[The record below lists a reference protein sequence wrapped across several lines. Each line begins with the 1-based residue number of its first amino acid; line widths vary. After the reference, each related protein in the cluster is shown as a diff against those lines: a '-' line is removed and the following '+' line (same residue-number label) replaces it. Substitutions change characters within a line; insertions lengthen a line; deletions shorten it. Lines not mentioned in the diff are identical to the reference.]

1 MKRFDVNK
9 TLLRPKA
16 VYLKSDIQT
25 DSKIRAEQIDT
36 ITTSLE
42 NDLPKLYEM
51 IKGES
56 GDREVHHI
64 IYLIYFFRQESDN
77 ALLKRAG
84 DEIRR
89 LNEAIANQKKLR

>member
-1 MKRFDVNK
+1 MQSYLDEKVYDIYYI
-9 TLLRPKA
+9 LKA

-25 DSKIRAEQIDT
+25 DSKIRVEQIET

-56 GDREVHHI
+56 GEREV
-64 IYLIYFFRQESDN
+64 
-77 ALLKRAG
+77 
-84 DEIRR
+84 
-89 LNEAIANQKKLR
+89 